1 MWTHLNAFK
10 KHNQNIGGEKM
21 LGLILVVGFIIIMG
35 IIVIRLPKSQLP
47 KIAER
52 MISVMLTTMSAIL
65 WDIFFN

>member
-1 MWTHLNAFK
+1 
-10 KHNQNIGGEKM
+10 M